1 MKANASSIKHLASH
15 IRFACSIRSLI
26 NDKSRSNLSAMVEK
40 NKVSMKI
47 PLQSVLCLE
56 YTARKS
62 EKMGNISGK
71 SCMHASAYD
80 SYKRNGRVWLLAND
94 ILCDQSSYS
103 SEWWK
108 DRFHSLLSTDWTWYN
123 PLEFSKSSRAK
134 KTTKGAKCAIKN
146 YYYRFLGFSA
156 FSIKSGN

>member
-94 ILCDQSSYS
+94 
-103 SEWWK
+103 
-108 DRFHSLLSTDWTWYN
+108 
-123 PLEFSKSSRAK
+123 
-134 KTTKGAKCAIKN
+134 CAISRVIAAN
-146 YYYRFLGFSA
+146 GERIVSIHYCLRTELG
-156 FSIKSGN
+156 IIR